1 MREIKNN
8 KVDVAKVQPKPE
20 AKPEKKEAIPFQG
33 AADEAVVKDFSNPKA
48 ESLGRSQ
55 VEKPDALAKDVA
67 FGMNHPDTIASADK
81 FFDIA
86 YAQLSAKKD
95 PNAYGKASE
104 LTSVYANEVVGKIW
118 DLIEGDVTPSSSYSF
133 KKLFKNKA

>member
-8 KVDVAKVQPKPE
+8 NNIEVAKIQPKPE
-20 AKPEKKEAIPFQG
+20 IKPEKSEKTEEVAIKSSTE
-33 AADEAVVKDFSNPKA
+33 EAVVKDFSNPKA

-86 YAQLSAKKD
+86 YAQLLAKKD
-95 PNAYGKASE
+95 PHAYEKASE
-104 LTSVYANEVVGKIW
+104 YATAYANEVV
-118 DLIEGDVTPSSSYSF
+118 
-133 KKLFKNKA
+133 NK